1 MVPLNYALAAIL
13 LSSPAEPPDPPDALD
28 ALVTV
33 RPALRDL
40 ALDWEILDS
49 REVRYVLTRGE
60 DFPSDLKLLRR
71 RYADLWDAPPLYDCM
86 RFPDRSLV
94 NDMLAFNR
102 AYRQHLDNRQAMEL
116 SNAWELHEMLMEAD
130 RLYQI
135 WDLVRDTALRLLLR
149 YSAAPSPEEAEGTDR
164 RSGLLQRLSAAARPR
179 LALCPDRLLTS
190 EQRRRAATMRE
201 PVVASLPYGGG
212 FVHRYAGVGVAGPT
226 CQYGAQARPK
236 CVTWTS
242 ALRG

>member
-1 MVPLNYALAAIL
+1 MVPLNYALAAVL
-13 LSSPAEPPDPPDALD
+13 LSAPAEPTNAPEAVASALPNGAEVTPMPADRPDPPDALD

-40 ALDWEILDS
+40 ALDWEILDP

-71 RYADLWDAPPLYDCM
+71 RYADLCDAPPLYDCM
-86 RFPDRSLV
+86 RFPDRALV

-116 SNAWELHEMLMEAD
+116 SNAWELHEMLLEAD

-135 WDLVRDTALRLLLR
+135 WDLVRDTRCD
-149 YSAAPSPEEAEGTDR
+149 Y
-164 RSGLLQRLSAAARPR
+164 
-179 LALCPDRLLTS
+179 
-190 EQRRRAATMRE
+190 
-201 PVVASLPYGGG
+201 
-212 FVHRYAGVGVAGPT
+212 
-226 CQYGAQARPK
+226 
-236 CVTWTS
+236 
-242 ALRG
+242 

>member
-1 MVPLNYALAAIL
+1 MVPLNYALAAVL
-13 LSSPAEPPDPPDALD
+13 LSSPTEAPTPPDSLDDHVAVRTADPPDSLD
-28 ALVTV
+28 ALITV

-40 ALDWEILDS
+40 ALDWEILDP

-71 RYADLWDAPPLYDCM
+71 RYADLCGAPPLYDCM

-116 SNAWELHEMLMEAD
+116 SNAWELHEMLLEAD

-135 WDLVRDTALRLLLR
+135 WDLVRDTRCDYYYVTVRRQALKKLKELVGDQA
-149 YSAAPSPEEAEGTDR
+149 YN
-164 RSGLLQRLSAAARPR
+164 SG
-179 LALCPDRLLTS
+179 
-190 EQRRRAATMRE
+190 
-201 PVVASLPYGGG
+201 SLPPHVPVWR
-212 FVHRYAGVGVAGPT
+212 F
-226 CQYGAQARPK
+226 ARIDH
-236 CVTWTS
+236 
-242 ALRG
+242 